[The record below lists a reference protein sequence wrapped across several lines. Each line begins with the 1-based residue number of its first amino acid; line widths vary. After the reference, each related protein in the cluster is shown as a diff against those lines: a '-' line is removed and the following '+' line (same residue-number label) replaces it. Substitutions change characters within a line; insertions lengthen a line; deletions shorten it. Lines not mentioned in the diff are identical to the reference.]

1 MPSENTIY
9 FYPGRGGHSHDG
21 NNSSFID
28 TSVYSL
34 FDFSW
39 GEVGDPD
46 RVASQRINY
55 NAFRD
60 FVITTVNGSIL
71 EPAGLVLQPGMVNG
85 TAHIIS
91 RSIEANTIAANTLT
105 ANEISANT
113 ITSNELA
120 ANFVLVNTIIASS
133 DFNGTFNPTTFALS
147 NTGTDGWAITSAG
160 DAVFTN
166 GFFRGS
172 LEIGA
177 NDYWYSN
184 GAFAL
189 GGNTG
194 IFRNI
199 GGGITLGANVTIQGG
214 VVATSVAT
222 PGIDIDA
229 NGNLT
234 SNASTFG
241 IYANGAIFTS
251 SGNFQVDAGGNLYAE
266 NATIYGEINATSGSV
281 SGDLVSG
288 GTISG
293 VTITGSLITAGS
305 SYFDQYGTLDING
318 SYDTGGGWS
327 GAYRFLIDNSAGY
340 PFTMLTSSQG
350 SAQLAGNEF
359 RLTGPFG
366 AGGIYMNNHF
376 TIDPNGGMYPDTG
389 AYNSAFFIKQEASG
403 EALSRVTSK
412 REHKKDITSF
422 IDLSLIDELNPVKYK
437 WINGSP
443 NEKEI
448 LKQKREQYFDIGFIA
463 EEVAEI
469 RNGELAEY
477 EIINDMAVPAFYK
490 VFDIVA
496 LSVANIKDLRTR
508 ISSLEARIAELEG

>member
-1 MPSENTIY
+1 
-9 FYPGRGGHSHDG
+9 
-21 NNSSFID
+21 
-28 TSVYSL
+28 V
-34 FDFSW
+34 
-39 GEVGDPD
+39 
-46 RVASQRINY
+46 
-55 NAFRD
+55 
-60 FVITTVNGSIL
+60 L

-85 TAHIIS
+85 SAHIIS

-133 DFNGTFNPTTFALS
+133 DFNGTFDANTFTLS

-166 GFFRGS
+166 GLFRGN
-172 LEIGA
+172 LFVGA

-184 GAFAL
+184 GDFAL

-194 IFRNI
+194 IFRNA

-214 VVATSVAT
+214 VVATSVST
-222 PGIDIDA
+222 PGVDILSNGTLIA
-229 NGNLT
+229 N
-234 SNASTFG
+234 TFALYG
-241 IYANGAIFTS
+241 NGAIVTS

-266 NATIYGEINATSGSV
+266 NATIYGEINATSGSI

-318 SYDTGGGWS
+318 SYNTGNGAS

-340 PFTMLTSSQG
+340 PFTMLTSAQG

-359 RLTGPFG
+359 RLNGSFG
-366 AGGIYMNNHF
+366 SGGVYMNNHF
-376 TIDPNGGMYPDTG
+376 TIDANGGMYPDTG

-422 IDLSLIDELNPVKYK
+422 TDLSLIDELNPVKYK

-469 RNGELAEY
+469 GNGELAEY
-477 EIINDMAVPAFYK
+477 EIVNDMAVPAFYK

>member
-39 GEVGDPD
+39 GLVGDPD
-46 RVASQRINY
+46 RVASQRRNY
-55 NAFRD
+55 DAFSQ
-60 FVITTVNGSIL
+60 FIIETVNRSVL

-85 TAHIIS
+85 SAHIIS

-133 DFNGTFNPTTFALS
+133 DFNGTFDANTFTLS

-166 GFFRGS
+166 GLFRGN
-172 LEIGA
+172 LFVGA

-184 GAFAL
+184 GDFAL

-194 IFRNI
+194 IFRNA

-214 VVATSVAT
+214 VVATSVST
-222 PGIDIDA
+222 PGVDILSNGTLIA
-229 NGNLT
+229 N
-234 SNASTFG
+234 TFALYG
-241 IYANGAIFTS
+241 NGAIVTS

-266 NATIYGEINATSGSV
+266 NATIYGEINATSGSI

-318 SYDTGGGWS
+318 SYNTGNGAS

-340 PFTMLTSSQG
+340 PFTMLTSAQG

-359 RLTGPFG
+359 RLNGSFG
-366 AGGIYMNNHF
+366 SGGVYMNNHF
-376 TIDPNGGMYPDTG
+376 TIDANGGMYPDTG

-422 IDLSLIDELNPVKYK
+422 TDLSLIDELNPVKYK

-469 RNGELAEY
+469 GNGELAEY
-477 EIINDMAVPAFYK
+477 EIVNDMAVPAFYK